1 MLSVANLE
9 CVRGD
14 RRLFTN
20 LAFSLEPQTLLQV
33 HGPNGSGKT
42 TLLRTVCGLVLPV
55 SGEITW
61 QGTNI
66 RTLKE
71 DYLKEIFYLGHHN
84 ALKDEMNAL
93 ENLQISTKLSGD
105 PASEDSIINALRR
118 MGLKG
123 REDLPTKVLSQ
134 GQKRRVALARLL
146 LTQTSLWILDE
157 PFTALDVNAV
167 KLLADVIAERIDKG
181 GMVIL
186 TTHQEAQIVTNNIR
200 HLHLSH

>member
-9 CVRGD
+9 CARGD

-20 LAFSLEPQTLLQV
+20 LAFSLEPHTLLQV

-66 RTLKE
+66 RKLKE
-71 DYLKEIFYLGHHN
+71 DYLKEVFYLGHHN

-93 ENLQISTKLSGD
+93 ENLQVSTKLLGD
-105 PASEDSIINALRR
+105 PASEDSIIKALRR

-123 REDLPTKVLSQ
+123 REDLPTKLLSQ

-146 LTQTSLWILDE
+146 LTKASLWILDE
-157 PFTALDVNAV
+157 PFTALDVAAV
-167 KLLADVIAERIDKG
+167 KLLAGVIAERIDKG

-186 TTHQEAQIVTNNIR
+186 TTHQEAEIATSNIR
-200 HLHLSH
+200 HIHLRP